1 MSQAWLSLGSNVDA
15 ATNIRA
21 GVNALRSRFGNCR
34 LSPVYRS
41 AAVGFDGEDF
51 LNLAAMIE
59 TQLTPMALREWIRKL
74 EDRHGRDRSLPRFS
88 DRALDI
94 DILLFD
100 DLIIHD
106 ESLEIPRQEILQS
119 PHVLKPLADLSPE
132 LIHPC
137 VRRSL
142 AEIWAE
148 SGLDAS
154 ALTETPIDL
163 D

>member
-15 ATNIRA
+15 TTNIRA
-21 GVNALRSRFGNCR
+21 GVNALRSRFGECR

-51 LNLAAMIE
+51 LNLAAVIE
-59 TQLTPMALREWIRKL
+59 TRLTPMALREWIRKL

-100 DLIIHD
+100 DLVIHD
-106 ESLEIPRQEILQS
+106 ESLEIPRLEILKS

-132 LIHPC
+132 LIHPS

-148 SGLDAS
+148 SAMDAS
-154 ALTETPIDL
+154 ALTETPIEL

>member
-15 ATNIRA
+15 TTNIRA
-21 GVNALRSRFGNCR
+21 GVNALRSRFGECR

-51 LNLAAMIE
+51 LNLAAVIE
-59 TQLTPMALREWIRKL
+59 TRLTPMALREWIRKL

-100 DLIIHD
+100 DLVIHD
-106 ESLEIPRQEILQS
+106 ESLEIPRLEILKS
-119 PHVLKPLADLSPE
+119 PHVLKPLTDLSPE
-132 LIHPC
+132 LIHPS

-148 SGLDAS
+148 SAMDAS
-154 ALTETPIDL
+154 ALTETPIEL